1 MYTIPNMTI
10 ARGQMKRQLY
20 QDGTMPEGGL
30 PSLEDIM
37 EGKVSPAEM
46 ALIRETL
53 EDEDFISMQEGYNLD
68 DEMSDEEKRDM
79 EMLMEKQKL
88 PAYQYDEKNPY
99 TGPRDMRMVG
109 GIMRGMKKLLD
120 EAYDMVSSRSDFDFS
135 DYKMRGTLMAEELA
149 EIKYGK
155 SFDDLDQKT
164 QMDLYEQSSD
174 YLNDV
179 AADRA
184 EDMRD
189 MMKERF
195 DKAEGGLM
203 DTRQAYGF
211 GSFVKSITKPIK
223 KGISKIGDVV
233 GDAVKDFDVK
243 DAAQAFVMSGGN
255 PYAAAFAGTSG
266 DEKLGFNPF
275 SFTSGGPGTG
285 QPFSFAPQSGGFPG
299 TGGGNDFGLSNLFSF
314 APDGGSPTGETSSG
328 GGIFGNIDP
337 RILEAGVKIGTN
349 VLQNKAQEKA
359 QERKA
364 EEAYN
369 FIKINKDQERAIKIY
384 GGAAVSAAL
393 ARLAY
398 ESQQQ
403 QLEDF
408 KKDREAFEKRRDIKR
423 AEYAEARRPAV
434 TGAPTGPAD
443 VVVRP
448 GQAMGGIMDV
458 PLRTNPQGVTEM
470 DFRKTGGFVPPVGIK
485 EKADDIPAML
495 SNNEFVFTADAVRA
509 AGGGSVNKGAQKMYS
524 LMKQLE
530 GQA

>member
-1 MYTIPNMTI
+1 MTI

-68 DEMSDEEKRDM
+68 SDEMSDEEKRDM

-233 GDAVKDFDVK
+233 KDIDLE
-243 DAAQAFVMSGGN
+243 DAAAIAAIAMGVPPPVVGATYGAAGGDNPLVQA
-255 PYAAAFAGTSG
+255 YTAF
-266 DEKLGFNPF
+266 
-275 SFTSGGPGTG
+275 G
-285 QPFSFAPQSGGFPG
+285 QPGGGFSFAPQSGGFPG
-299 TGGGNDFGLSNLFSF
+299 TGSGQQFGLADAL
-314 APDGGSPTGETSSG
+314 
-328 GGIFGNIDP
+328 
-337 RILEAGVKIGTN
+337 RIGTRMYGLPGSKDDAIYEEQ
-349 VLQNKAQEKA
+349 VYEPVPGQRTTLPPYYPPGTEPGQEPSG
-359 QERKA
+359 
-364 EEAYN
+364 
-369 FIKINKDQERAIKIY
+369 ITKIIIDQLKKITGKDVAA
-384 GGAAVSAAL
+384 GAAGAAAAKL
-393 ARLAY
+393 SFEDRKRLI
-398 ESQQQ
+398 EQI
-403 QLEDF
+403 
-408 KKDREAFEKRRDIKR
+408 EKDIKQQR
-423 AEYAEARRPAV
+423 ADVAMFKERFKNIRGTGRA

-443 VVVRP
+443 VVRRP

>member
-68 DEMSDEEKRDM
+68 SDEMSDEEKRDM

-299 TGGGNDFGLSNLFSF
+299 TGGGDL
-314 APDGGSPTGETSSG
+314 
-328 GGIFGNIDP
+328 GGIAD
-337 RILEAGVKIGTN
+337 IL
-349 VLQNKAQEKA
+349 
-359 QERKA
+359 
-364 EEAYN
+364 
-369 FIKINKDQERAIKIY
+369 
-384 GGAAVSAAL
+384 
-393 ARLAY
+393 RL
-398 ESQQQ
+398 STVMQTPQ
-403 QLEDF
+403 DI
-408 KKDREAFEKRRDIKR
+408 DREDEKQDIDENDIVEAVLRGMGKGGDTSAGKPSGFDIKELIKGALGKITGKDIAGTAAGAVAAKLSFEDRKRLIEQIQKDIKQQR
-423 AEYAEARRPAV
+423 ADVAMFRERFKNLRGTGRA

-443 VVVRP
+443 VVKRP

-470 DFRKTGGFVPPVGIK
+470 DFRETGGFVPPVGIK

-509 AGGGSVNKGAQKMYS
+509 AGGGSVNKGAERMYS

>member
-1 MYTIPNMTI
+1 MTI

-99 TGPRDMRMVG
+99 TGPRDMRIG
-109 GIMRGMKKLLD
+109 GGLMRGMKKLLD

-223 KGISKIGDVV
+223 KGSK
-233 GDAVKDFDVK
+233 
-243 DAAQAFVMSGGN
+243 
-255 PYAAAFAGTSG
+255 
-266 DEKLGFNPF
+266 
-275 SFTSGGPGTG
+275 
-285 QPFSFAPQSGGFPG
+285 
-299 TGGGNDFGLSNLFSF
+299 
-314 APDGGSPTGETSSG
+314 
-328 GGIFGNIDP
+328 
-337 RILEAGVKIGTN
+337 
-349 VLQNKAQEKA
+349 
-359 QERKA
+359 
-364 EEAYN
+364 
-369 FIKINKDQERAIKIY
+369 
-384 GGAAVSAAL
+384 
-393 ARLAY
+393 
-398 ESQQQ
+398 
-403 QLEDF
+403 
-408 KKDREAFEKRRDIKR
+408 
-423 AEYAEARRPAV
+423 
-434 TGAPTGPAD
+434 
-443 VVVRP
+443 
-448 GQAMGGIMDV
+448 
-458 PLRTNPQGVTEM
+458 
-470 DFRKTGGFVPPVGIK
+470 
-485 EKADDIPAML
+485 
-495 SNNEFVFTADAVRA
+495 
-509 AGGGSVNKGAQKMYS
+509 
-524 LMKQLE
+524 
-530 GQA
+530 